1 MRVPRLVNAGWHR
14 SDGPARSERAR
25 RGWSAVA
32 FGAIGILVW
41 ILVGAGPAAAASIGT
56 LRVDPAF
63 GRPTTK
69 FTVTYEY
76 APATTACVKGS
87 VTFKWDGT
95 DLRTVAVG
103 QVMVSRTV
111 RCRAVL
117 GNALPPADDRDPGP
131 HTISVDTH
139 GLPPAD
145 ARPYTILPGPT
156 QSARPSPTPSRT
168 SASPTRRPTADPTDD
183 TVAGGIDTSP
193 ASLAPLGTGQPSV
206 AGVAS
211 GGGSGG
217 GGLMSWVLI
226 FGGLLVLGGI
236 TIFGLLI
243 YWTRRGGPGEVEPD
257 TQVFGE

>member
-1 MRVPRLVNAGWHR
+1 MRVPRLVNAGRHR
-14 SDGPARSERAR
+14 SDGPGRTARAR

-32 FGAIGILVW
+32 FGAIGILVG
-41 ILVGAGPAAAASIGT
+41 ILVGAAPAAAASTGT

-63 GRPTTK
+63 GRPTTR

-76 APATTACVKGS
+76 APAATTCGKGS

-95 DLRTVAVG
+95 DLHTVAVG

-111 RCRAVL
+111 HCRAVL
-117 GNALPPADDRDPGP
+117 SNALPPADRRDPGP

-145 ARPYTILPGPT
+145 PRLYTILPGPT
-156 QSARPSPTPSRT
+156 SSARPSPTPSRT
-168 SASPTRRPTADPTDD
+168 PASPTRRPTADPTDD
-183 TVAGGIDTSP
+183 VVAGGVDISP
-193 ASLAPLGTGQPSV
+193 ASLAPLDTGQPSV
-206 AGVAS
+206 AAAAS

-226 FGGLLVLGGI
+226 FGGLLVLGGV

-243 YWTRRGGPGEVEPD
+243 YWTRRGGPGDAEPD